1 MKFLYFAYGSN
12 MLPARLLG
20 RCPSAKA
27 LGLGVARAWNLEFSK
42 ASQDGSGKATLVAAP
57 NSAIPGVI
65 FEIDLSEREQLDRHE
80 GVGFGY
86 KRDDDFVVEGSTV
99 TTSSYLGTSLDQAL
113 RPFDWYL
120 ATVIA
125 GAEHHQLDADHVAA
139 LRSTLFV
146 DDSNWDRKA
155 RVAAIEAMRKHG
167 IKDYRKLL
175 EDRG

>member
-1 MKFLYFAYGSN
+1 M
-12 MLPARLLG
+12 
-20 RCPSAKA
+20 
-27 LGLGVARAWNLEFSK
+27 
-42 ASQDGSGKATLVAAP
+42 
-57 NSAIPGVI
+57 
-65 FEIDLSEREQLDRHE
+65 
-80 GVGFGY
+80 GFGY